1 MATAQENLA
10 RFQEISNRGLQ
21 DQLPADKRARFDEA
35 VNRGL
40 VQSEQSEQGFQAS
53 SIIEPALAVA
63 TAIPATIASG
73 VTGLVAGAVG
83 GSEAAKAVQAG
94 VQEVGTF
101 QPRTQAGKEGLE
113 TLGRIVEFGID
124 VVNVPISGL
133 AGIIQLATGGTFEDA
148 TNTIEAIKSEGVGST
163 LGSAVLESTGSPEAA
178 TLANLLPSSVVDLL
192 ALKGAGTAVKGTRKA
207 VEVAREPVKQAI
219 ETGVEQVGTAIK
231 AGGELVQDIKRFQTP
246 KTREISRQLKAGD
259 INTDIALLKLADE
272 GIADPTVRQKLLGA
286 DLPKVAKDTP
296 AVKAARQGISED
308 FLEVV
313 KKASTR
319 ADKGA
324 LIKMTTIAEKG
335 RTNPLFRRDSRP
347 SFVAGDVLLEKV
359 NAIKGINRAA
369 GKRIGNATKFLK
381 GKQVPVA
388 DIGDKF
394 LTSLDDLKITIKPD
408 GKLDFKDA
416 LISGAGRKK
425 AITEIFDRMS
435 RNKNPDALDLHELK
449 QFIDETVSY
458 GKTVRGLGGKA
469 ENSLKELRTN
479 IKDTLNSN
487 FPQYAKANE
496 AYSDTIGL
504 LDKIQELAGKKTNL
518 TSDSAAGDLATLARR
533 ITSNAQSRG
542 RVREAFLD
550 LDKLLDKHSG
560 FSGVK
565 RLPGKGDG
573 KVDFNLLMEYADEL
587 DKVTGSSA
595 TTSFTGASETALKA
609 VLGPKQFLADK
620 ATEAAKGIA
629 GVSVKR
635 AHETMSEFL
644 KSELKAQK

>member
-1 MATAQENLA
+1 MGRNLFAQQTEETPQAKGRDL
-10 RFQEISNRGLQ
+10 FSSESNFPG
-21 DQLPADKRARFDEA
+21 A
-35 VNRGL
+35 
-40 VQSEQSEQGFQAS
+40 GF
-53 SIIEPALAVA
+53 IEPALAVA
-63 TAIPATIASG
+63 SG
-73 VTGLVAGAVG
+73 LGAGAVSGITGLAAGAVG
-83 GSEAAKAVQAG
+83 GNEAAASVQAD
-94 VQEVGTF
+94 VQKDLTF
-101 QPRTQAGKEGLE
+101 EPKTQAGKEGLQ
-113 TLGRIVEFGID
+113 TLGDIVKFGGD
-124 VVNVPISGL
+124 VLNVPLSGI
-133 AGIIQLATGGTFEDA
+133 AGLVELVSSGFDVDKAAETVRSTQEQGIKKELGEQAFEAT
-148 TNTIEAIKSEGVGST
+148 EGAPVPVR
-163 LGSAVLESTGSPEAA
+163 AAAA
-178 TLANLLPSSVVDLL
+178 TLAELIPDIALTATGLKSASKVGEVTKQTSKEL
-192 ALKGAGTAVKGTRKA
+192 AAQAKQAGTL
-207 VEVAREPVKQAI
+207 
-219 ETGVEQVGTAIK
+219 TAQELAPIAK
-231 AGGELVQDIKRFQTP
+231 AGGELIKDIKRFQTP
-246 KTREISRQLKAGD
+246 KTREIARQLKAGD
-259 INTDIALLKLADE
+259 INTDVALLKLADE
-272 GIADPTVRQKLLGA
+272 GISNPTVRQKLLGA
-286 DLPKVAKDTP
+286 DLPKVVKDTP
-296 AVKAARQGISED
+296 TVQAARQGISED

-313 KKASTR
+313 KKGSTR
-319 ADKGA
+319 ADKIA
-324 LIKMTTIAEKG
+324 LIKMTDMAKKG

-347 SFVAGDVLLEKV
+347 SFVAGDVLLDKV

-388 DIGDKF
+388 EIGDKF
-394 LTSLDDLKITIKPD
+394 LSTLDDLKITIKPD

-425 AITEIFDRMS
+425 AIADIFDRMS

-449 QFIDETVSY
+449 QFIDDTVSY

-469 ENSLKELRTN
+469 ENALKGLRTN
-479 IKDTLNSN
+479 IKETLDSN

-542 RVREAFLD
+542 RVRDAFLD
-550 LDKLLDKHSG
+550 LDKLLDKHAG

-565 RLPGKGDG
+565 RLPGKGNG

-587 DKVTGSSA
+587 DKVTGSAA
-595 TTSFTGASETALKA
+595 TTSFAGAGETALKA

-620 ATEAAKGIA
+620 ATEAAKGLA

>member
-1 MATAQENLA
+1 MASIPEGFELVDSDIPEG
-10 RFQEISNRGLQ
+10 F
-21 DQLPADKRARFDEA
+21 EA
-35 VNRGL
+35 VDTSFPGA
-40 VQSEQSEQGFQAS
+40 GF
-53 SIIEPALAVA
+53 IEPALTVA
-63 TAIPATIASG
+63 SAIPSSIASG

-83 GSEAAKAVQAG
+83 GSEAAAAVQKD
-94 VQEVGTF
+94 VQEAGTF

-113 TLGRIVEFGID
+113 TLGDIVKFGGD
-124 VVNVPISGL
+124 VLNVPLSGL
-133 AGIIQLATGGTFEDA
+133 TGLVELISSGLDVDKAAETVKSTQEQGIKKELGEQAFEAT
-148 TNTIEAIKSEGVGST
+148 EGAPTPVRA
-163 LGSAVLESTGSPEAA
+163 AVA
-178 TLANLLPSSVVDLL
+178 TLAELIPDIALT
-192 ALKGAGTAVKGTRKA
+192 ATGLKGAPKI
-207 VEVAREPVKQAI
+207 KQ
-219 ETGVEQVGTAIK
+219 TGKELSAQAKQVGTLTAQELAPIAE
-231 AGGELVQDIKRFQTP
+231 AGGQLVKDIKRFQTP
-246 KTREISRQLKAGD
+246 KTREIAKQLKDGD
-259 INTDIALLKLADE
+259 INTDVALLKLADE
-272 GIADPTVRQKLLGA
+272 GITNPTVRQKLLGA
-286 DLPKVAKDTP
+286 DLPKVVKDTP
-296 AVKAARQGISED
+296 TVKAARQGISED

-313 KKASTR
+313 KKGSTR
-319 ADKGA
+319 ADKSA
-324 LIKMTTIAEKG
+324 LIKMTDIAKKG

-388 DIGDKF
+388 EIGDKF
-394 LTSLDDLKITIKPD
+394 LSTLDDLKITIKPD

-425 AITEIFDRMS
+425 AIVDIFDRMS

-449 QFIDETVSY
+449 QFIDDTVSY

-469 ENSLKELRTN
+469 ENALKELRTN
-479 IKDTLNSN
+479 IKGTLDSN

-542 RVREAFLD
+542 RVKDAFLD
-550 LDKLLDKHSG
+550 LDKLLDKHAG

-565 RLPGKGDG
+565 RLPSKGDG

-587 DKVTGSSA
+587 DKVTGSAA
-595 TTSFTGASETALKA
+595 TTSFSGAGETALKA
-609 VLGPKQFLADK
+609 VLGPKQFIADK
-620 ATEAAKGIA
+620 ATEAAKGLA

>member
-1 MATAQENLA
+1 MASIPEGFEVVDNDIPEG
-10 RFQEISNRGLQ
+10 F
-21 DQLPADKRARFDEA
+21 EA
-35 VNRGL
+35 VDT
-40 VQSEQSEQGFQAS
+40 GFPGAS
-53 SIIEPALAVA
+53 FIEPALAVA
-63 TAIPATIASG
+63 SGIPASIASG

-83 GSEAAKAVQAG
+83 GSEAAASVQAD
-94 VQEVGTF
+94 VQKDLTF
-101 QPRTQAGKEGLE
+101 EPKTQAGKEGLQ
-113 TLGRIVEFGID
+113 TLGDIVKFGGD
-124 VVNVPISGL
+124 VLNVPLSGI
-133 AGIIQLATGGTFEDA
+133 AGLVELVSSGFDVDKAAETVRSTQKQGIKKELGEQAFEAT
-148 TNTIEAIKSEGVGST
+148 EGAPVPVRA
-163 LGSAVLESTGSPEAA
+163 AVA
-178 TLANLLPSSVVDLL
+178 TLAELIPDIALT
-192 ALKGAGTAVKGTRKA
+192 ATGLKGAKVTGQASKELA
-207 VEVAREPVKQAI
+207 AQAKQA
-219 ETGVEQVGTAIK
+219 GTLTVQELAPIAK
-231 AGGELVQDIKRFQTP
+231 AGGELIKDIKRFQTP
-246 KTREISRQLKAGD
+246 KTREIARQLKAGD
-259 INTDIALLKLADE
+259 INTDVALLKLADE
-272 GIADPTVRQKLLGA
+272 GISNPTVRQKLLGA
-286 DLPKVAKDTP
+286 DLPKVVKDTP
-296 AVKAARQGISED
+296 TVQAARQGISED

-313 KKASTR
+313 KKGSTR
-319 ADKGA
+319 ADKSA
-324 LIKMTTIAEKG
+324 LIKMTDIAKKG

-347 SFVAGDVLLEKV
+347 SFVAGDVLLDKV
-359 NAIKGINRAA
+359 NAIKSINRAA

-388 DIGDKF
+388 EIGDKF
-394 LTSLDDLKITIKPD
+394 LSTLDDLKITIKPD

-425 AITEIFDRMS
+425 AIADIFDRMS

-449 QFIDETVSY
+449 QFIDDTVSY

-469 ENSLKELRTN
+469 ENALKGLRTN
-479 IKDTLNSN
+479 IKETLDSN

-504 LDKIQELAGKKTNL
+504 LDKIQDLAGKKTNL

-542 RVREAFLD
+542 RVRDAFLD
-550 LDKLLDKHSG
+550 LDKLLDKHAG

-587 DKVTGSSA
+587 DKVTGSAA
-595 TTSFTGASETALKA
+595 TTSFAGAGETALKA

-620 ATEAAKGIA
+620 ATEAAKGLA